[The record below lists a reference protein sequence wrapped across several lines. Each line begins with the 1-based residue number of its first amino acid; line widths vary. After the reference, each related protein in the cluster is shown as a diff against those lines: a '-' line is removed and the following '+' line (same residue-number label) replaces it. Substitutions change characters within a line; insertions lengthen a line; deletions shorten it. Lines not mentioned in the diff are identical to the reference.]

1 MKLTVTDASPANPG
15 PFTTTAV
22 PPTPLLEDRLSDG
35 VARSAKLRSKAS
47 EPTVTTAGML
57 AAALPSKGGTV
68 KVHAPTSPSPG
79 SDPVPSVVQPE
90 SVTDSPFS
98 RKATGWFSVAMP
110 VRSWMS
116 SVSVWPA

>member
-1 MKLTVTDASPANPG
+1 MKLTVTDASAANPG

-22 PPTPLLEDRLSDG
+22 PPAPLLEDRLSDG

-57 AAALPSKGGTV
+57 AAALPRVRGTV
-68 KVHAPTSPSPG
+68 KVHASPG

-90 SVTDSPFS
+90 RVTDSPFR
-98 RKATGWFSVAMP
+98 RKVTGWFSVALP

-116 SVSVWPA
+116 SVSGWPA